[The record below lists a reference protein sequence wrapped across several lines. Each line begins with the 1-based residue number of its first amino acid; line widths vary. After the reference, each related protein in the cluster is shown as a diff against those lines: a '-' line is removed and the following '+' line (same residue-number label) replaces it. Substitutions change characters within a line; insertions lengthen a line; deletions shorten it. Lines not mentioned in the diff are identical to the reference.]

1 MSASANTADLQLLD
15 SYAASSDQA
24 RQFASSAS
32 LRSREV
38 PALAQVA
45 LPTAGGSNNSS
56 GSRSG
61 NPSDPNYSP
70 N

>member
-1 MSASANTADLQLLD
+1 MNA
-15 SYAASSDQA
+15 DQA

-32 LRSREV
+32 LHSRDV

-45 LPTAGGSNNSS
+45 LPTAAGSSNNSS